1 MSVTKLSQKLL
12 TAIEAGELKFK
23 LEGSSL
29 YCNGSQFEQLKA
41 NEIKELLLTL
51 KEQFESKES

>member
-1 MSVTKLSQKLL
+1 M